1 MSRQRPF
8 LSVVL
13 PVHNERE
20 NLPALV
26 ERLTATCR
34 TLGKH
39 YEAIFV
45 DDGSTDDSLAMLCRF
60 AAADPCIRVVEFN
73 RNYGQHR
80 AVFAGLTESRG
91 EVVVTLDADLQN
103 PPEEIPVLL
112 AKIAEGYDVVGGRRA
127 VRQDSL
133 LRRVPSW
140 INNRLVSI
148 AIGTRMR
155 DCGSMLR
162 AYRREVVDQMLK
174 CREIPRYIPA
184 LAYVFARRTIEVE
197 TAHAER
203 TKGESK
209 YRLGSLLRLWA
220 DLLTGF
226 SALPLRM
233 VSLFGL
239 ATAVLGLGFSVF
251 LIVRRLV
258 LGSEAE
264 GLFTLFAV
272 LFFFVGAQILCIGIV
287 GEYVGR
293 IFSEVRGRP
302 SFVVRKVHGGE
313 SAGPAE
319 PPPLRENQGERMV
332 AAGAERRS

>member
-1 MSRQRPF
+1 MSAPVH

-20 NLPALV
+20 NLDELV
-26 ERLTATCR
+26 DRLTRTCGG
-34 TLGKH
+34 LNVS
-39 YEAIFV
+39 YELVFV
-45 DDGSTDDSLAMLCRF
+45 DDGSTDDSLAILCRLS
-60 AAADPCIRVVEFN
+60 AADPHLRVLEFN

-80 AVFAGLTESRG
+80 AVFAGLADSRG

-103 PPEEIPVLL
+103 PPEEIPTLL
-112 AKIAEGYDVVGGRRA
+112 AKVDEGYDVVGGRRGE
-127 VRQDSL
+127 RHDSI

-140 INNRLVSI
+140 INNRLMSF
-148 AIGTRMR
+148 AIGVRMR

-197 TAHAER
+197 TEHAER
-203 TKGESK
+203 TKGQSK
-209 YRLGSLLRLWA
+209 YSFTALLRLWA

-226 SALPLRM
+226 SALPLRV

-239 ATAVLGLGFSVF
+239 GTAALGLAFSLF
-251 LIVRRLV
+251 LIIRRL
-258 LGSEAE
+258 GHWDEPGE
-264 GLFTLFAV
+264 QGIFTLFAI

-302 SFVVRKVHGGE
+302 SYVVRKVHGGG
-313 SAGPAE
+313 AAAPGD
-319 PPPLRENQGERMV
+319 RE
-332 AAGAERRS
+332 